1 MPPKSGFQMVCFY
14 SVRNIRILAFSP
26 IIQAAKNKCRQ
37 AKKKILLYLHK
48 LRTGDDKMEKTRDVN
63 SKVIFHD
70 PILCSQFLRDNIDIP
85 LLKSVKPEDIE
96 DVSVRYQSYLGTE
109 FEADTVKKIHLHG
122 IKEPTSVYLISLI
135 EHKSQ
140 VDYNVTIQ
148 LLKYMILIWTEYAK
162 EMEREKKGNSTNK
175 NFRYPPILPIVYY
188 EGADHWTVDLHLKDR
203 IFMNEIFGEF
213 IPDFTYRLIRIHD
226 YSNEELLS
234 REDEISLLMMIN
246 KVQTA
251 EDFKDFL
258 ASQNEQI
265 NAIIQKTPERI
276 LQIIADTIWGLCRK
290 MNVPE
295 QETRQCIEKVR
306 GRQMGYLFENMEK
319 MDIQAER
326 QNTQDAL
333 EKLRQAEQKAQQAEK
348 KAKQKIEQI
357 EQEKQQEEQKAQLAE
372 QEKQQVEQKAEQAQR
387 SIVNLCK
394 KYGGT
399 KEEAIQ
405 ILERDYEMTKEQAAE
420 IVDLYW

>member
-1 MPPKSGFQMVCFY
+1 
-14 SVRNIRILAFSP
+14 
-26 IIQAAKNKCRQ
+26 
-37 AKKKILLYLHK
+37 
-48 LRTGDDKMEKTRDVN
+48 
-63 SKVIFHD
+63 
-70 PILCSQFLRDNIDIP
+70 
-85 LLKSVKPEDIE
+85 
-96 DVSVRYQSYLGTE
+96 
-109 FEADTVKKIHLHG
+109 
-122 IKEPTSVYLISLI
+122 
-135 EHKSQ
+135 
-140 VDYNVTIQ
+140 
-148 LLKYMILIWTEYAK
+148 
-162 EMEREKKGNSTNK
+162 
-175 NFRYPPILPIVYY
+175 
-188 EGADHWTVDLHLKDR
+188 
-203 IFMNEIFGEF
+203 MNEIFGEF

-357 EQEKQQEEQKAQLAE
+357 EQEKQQAEQKA
-372 QEKQQVEQKAEQAQR
+372 KKN
-387 SIVNLCK
+387 IVSLCK